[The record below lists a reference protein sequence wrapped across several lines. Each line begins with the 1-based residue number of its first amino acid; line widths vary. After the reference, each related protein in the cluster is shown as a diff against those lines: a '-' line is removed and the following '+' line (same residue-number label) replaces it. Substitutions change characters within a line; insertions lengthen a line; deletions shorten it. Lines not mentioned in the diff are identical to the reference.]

1 MENAM
6 NLRITEGMEQFNEL
20 TKLVKKLD
28 KEGIWAYMLEIATII
43 DGNEKL
49 SDEQKADAFNLAS
62 TKFENYDDSTV
73 GANIFAEAAIETV
86 LDERYADISARL
98 KSFEH
103 QEDFPDDIVMKIYDD
118 FDDLFI
124 EKLSSILG

>member
-1 MENAM
+1 
-6 NLRITEGMEQFNEL
+6 MEQFNEL

>member
-1 MENAM
+1 MENTM
-6 NLRITEGMEQFNEL
+6 NLRKTEGMEQFNEL